1 MHVCIWFCWGSARF
15 SALPALRFQAP
26 ACRFATGRSTQVFFT
41 PGVVAAVGG
50 LLLIGLGLAL
60 RTLQQIERALAAR
73 PMLRVVQEPIA
84 VSAGASDESGEA
96 HILAF
101 PPQTSQVAAPRAVA
115 ARTSDDEP
123 AHAPAEALPETTR
136 IGNRSYPPLTKA
148 AGAAPGEANAETDT
162 QVFGRRSNGTAPTR
176 IPPRLPISA
185 RSTAATERS
194 RSPALDTVWPKGSR
208 SLRGAQ
214 SEPVQVG
221 RTMEPQ
227 HTTEEAADYRST
239 HNTAPN
245 TLQST
250 MQSLA
255 SPAATAY
262 DEPVPISVLRS
273 GIVDGM
279 AYTLYSDGS
288 IEAQLPQGTLRFG
301 SITELRQHLE
311 QGA

>member
-1 MHVCIWFCWGSARF
+1 MYLVLLGFGAVLSLAGLALAGAGLSLRDGSFDAG
-15 SALPALRFQAP
+15 L
-26 ACRFATGRSTQVFFT
+26 FT

-84 VSAGASDESGEA
+84 GSAEASDESGEA
-96 HILAF
+96 DILAF
-101 PPQTSQVAAPRAVA
+101 PPQTKQVAAPRAVA
-115 ARTSDDEP
+115 ARSDDEP
-123 AHAPAEALPETTR
+123 RDAPAEAPPETTR
-136 IGNRSYPPLTKA
+136 LGNRSYPPLINA
-148 AGAAPGEANAETDT
+148 AAAVPGEANAEMDT
-162 QVFGRRSNGTAPTR
+162 QYFGRRSNGTVSTR

-194 RSPALDTVWPKGSR
+194 KPPALDAVWPKGSR

-214 SEPVQVG
+214 SEPVQVAGG

-227 HTTEEAADYRST
+227 HSTEEAAAYRSAR
-239 HNTAPN
+239 NTAPN
-245 TLQST
+245 TPQST
-250 MQSLA
+250 MQNLA

>member
-1 MHVCIWFCWGSARF
+1 MYLVLLWFGAVLSLAGLALAGAGLSLRDGSFDAG
-15 SALPALRFQAP
+15 L
-26 ACRFATGRSTQVFFT
+26 FT

-84 VSAGASDESGEA
+84 GSAEASDQFGEA
-96 HILAF
+96 DILAF
-101 PPQTSQVAAPRAVA
+101 PSQTKQVVAPRAA
-115 ARTSDDEP
+115 APRTSDDEP
-123 AHAPAEALPETTR
+123 AHAPAEAPPEATR
-136 IGNRSYPPLTKA
+136 LGNRSYPPLTKA
-148 AGAAPGEANAETDT
+148 ADAAPGEANAEMDT
-162 QVFGRRSNGTAPTR
+162 QYFDRRSNGTLSTR

-185 RSTAATERS
+185 RPTAATERS
-194 RSPALDTVWPKGSR
+194 KSPALDAVWPKGSR

-214 SEPVQVG
+214 SEPVQVAGG
-221 RTMEPQ
+221 RTMQPR
-227 HTTEEAADYRST
+227 HTTEEAVEYRSA

-245 TLQST
+245 TTQTT
-250 MQSLA
+250 MQNLA
-255 SPAATAY
+255 SSAATAY

-301 SITELRQHLE
+301 SITELREHLE

>member
-1 MHVCIWFCWGSARF
+1 MYLVLFGFGA
-15 SALPALRFQAP
+15 ALSLAGLALAGALRDGSFDA
-26 ACRFATGRSTQVFFT
+26 GLFT

-84 VSAGASDESGEA
+84 GFAEASDEPGEA
-96 HILAF
+96 DMFAF
-101 PPQTSQVAAPRAVA
+101 QPQTKQVAAPRAVA

-123 AHAPAEALPETTR
+123 ADAPAEAPPETAR
-136 IGNRSYPPLTKA
+136 LGNRSYPPLTKA
-148 AGAAPGEANAETDT
+148 AAAASAEANADT
-162 QVFGRRSNGTAPTR
+162 GTQYFGRRSNGAAPTR
-176 IPPRLPISA
+176 IPPRLPIGA
-185 RSTAATERS
+185 RSTGATERS
-194 RSPALDTVWPKGSR
+194 KSPALDTVWPKGSR

-214 SEPVQVG
+214 SEPVQAAGG

-227 HTTEEAADYRST
+227 HKTAEAAEYRSAQ
-239 HNTAPN
+239 NTAPN
-245 TLQST
+245 TSQNT
-250 MQSLA
+250 MQNLA
-255 SPAATAY
+255 SPVATAY

-279 AYTLYSDGS
+279 AYTLFSDGS